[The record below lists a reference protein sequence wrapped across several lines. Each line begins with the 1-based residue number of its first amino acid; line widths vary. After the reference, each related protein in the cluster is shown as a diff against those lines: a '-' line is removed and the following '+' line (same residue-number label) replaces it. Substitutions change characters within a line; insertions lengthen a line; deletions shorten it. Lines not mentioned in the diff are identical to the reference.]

1 MTEQPHSLLVV
12 DDDQMVREMLRQGLE
27 RHGYLVTTAEDGTGG
42 LGEIEREAPDL
53 LLLDI
58 EMPGLDGMG
67 VLRKV
72 RERFTSAELP
82 VIIVTARAES
92 DSVVAA
98 LEAGANDYVTKPV
111 DFRVVLARIG
121 AHLQRKRA
129 EAALRESEERY
140 ALAARGANDGLWD
153 WNLKDDTVFYSPR
166 WKSMLGLEDGE
177 VGSGPE
183 EWFSRVHPEDVAR
196 VRQEVADHLDGRSA
210 CLQTEHRV
218 LHKEGHFRWILTRG
232 IAIRDGDGRPV
243 RMAGSHSD
251 VTEGKVADA
260 LTGLPNRILFM
271 DRLRRAIYRKRRR
284 PDHLFAVLFIDLD
297 RFKDINDSFGHLVG
311 DELLIAV
318 AKRLEASTRATDSV
332 GRFTPPPHT
341 VARFGGDEFTILLDN
356 IKHMPDA
363 TLVAERLQLALAQPF
378 YIEGHEIYT
387 STSIG
392 IVADA
397 TGYERAED
405 LLRDADTAMYQAKS
419 LGRSCYQVFD
429 AAMREHAVRR
439 LQLETDLQTA
449 AEREEYRTYYQPI
462 VSFASGRVCGF
473 EVLVRWQHAC
483 RGLISPRDF
492 IGVAEET
499 GLIVPMGRFV
509 LQEACRQLRDWQGR
523 YPHDPPLMV
532 SVNLS
537 GKEFMEAGLVDQI
550 AQSLKDTGI
559 DAACL
564 KLEITEGRIM
574 EKPEA
579 AAERFQQLRALGIC
593 LAIDDFGTG
602 YSSLSCLH
610 SFPVTTLKVDRA
622 FVGRIGVGG
631 ENLEIVRTIV
641 TLAHNLGLDV
651 IAEGV
656 ETPEQLTYLK
666 SLGCEYGQ
674 GYFFAEPLDAVEA
687 EILLAQNP
695 QW

>member
-378 YIEGHEIYT
+378 HIEGHEIYT

>member
-12 DDDQMVREMLRQGLE
+12 DDDGMVREMLRQGLE
-27 RHGYLVTTAEDGTGG
+27 RHGYLVTTAEDGKGG
-42 LGEIEREAPDL
+42 LGEIERVTPDL

-58 EMPGLDGMG
+58 EMPGLDGME
-67 VLRKV
+67 VLRSV

-82 VIIVTARAES
+82 VIMVTARAES

-140 ALAARGANDGLWD
+140 SLAARGANDGLWD
-153 WNLKDDTVFYSPR
+153 WNLKDNTVFYSPR
-166 WKSMLGLEDGE
+166 WKAMLGFEDGE
-177 VGSGPE
+177 VGSSPE

-196 VRQEVADHLDGRSA
+196 VKQEIVDHLDGRSA

-218 LHKEGHFRWILTRG
+218 LHREGHFRWIVTRG
-232 IAIRDGDGRPV
+232 MVVRDSDGRPV
-243 RMAGSHSD
+243 RMAGSQSD
-251 VTEGKVADA
+251 ITEGKVADA

-271 DRLRRAIYRKRRR
+271 DRLSRAIYRKRRR
-284 PDHLFAVLFIDLD
+284 PDYLFAVLFLDLD
-297 RFKDINDSFGHLVG
+297 RFKDINDRYGHLVG

-318 AKRLEASTRATDSV
+318 AKRLEASTRASDSI
-332 GRFTPPPHT
+332 GRFMPPPHT

-356 IKHMPDA
+356 IKHVPDA
-363 TLVAERLQLALAQPF
+363 TLVAERLQLALSQPF
-378 YIEGHEIYT
+378 YVEGHEIYT
-387 STSIG
+387 SVSIG

-419 LGRSCYQVFD
+419 LGRSRYQVFD
-429 AAMREHAVRR
+429 AAMREHVVQR
-439 LQLETDLQTA
+439 LQLETDLQKA

-462 VSFASGRVCGF
+462 VSLVSGRVCGF
-473 EVLVRWQHAC
+473 EVLVRWQHAF

-523 YPHDPPLMV
+523 YPHNPPLMV

-550 AQSLKDTGI
+550 AQSLAETGVEP
-559 DAACL
+559 ACL
-564 KLEITEGRIM
+564 KLEITESRIM

-579 AAERFQQLRALGIC
+579 AAERLQQLRALGIC

-622 FVGRIGVGG
+622 FIGRIGAGG

-656 ETPEQLTYLK
+656 ETPEQLTYLR

-674 GYFFAEPLDAVEA
+674 GYLFAKPLDAVEA

>member
-1 MTEQPHSLLVV
+1 MTEQSHSLLIV
-12 DDDQMVREMLRQGLE
+12 DDDGMVREMLRQGLE
-27 RHGYLVTTAEDGTGG
+27 RHGYLVTTAEDGKDG
-42 LGEIEREAPDL
+42 LSEIERHAPDL

-58 EMPGLDGMG
+58 EMPEVDGMT
-67 VLRKV
+67 VLRRV

-82 VIIVTARAES
+82 VIMVTATTES

-98 LEAGANDYVTKPV
+98 LEAGANDYVSKPV

-129 EAALRESEERY
+129 ESALRESEERY
-140 ALAARGANDGLWD
+140 ALAAQGANDGLWD
-153 WNLKDDTVFYSPR
+153 WSLRDNTVFYSPR
-166 WKSMLGLEDGE
+166 WKSMLGLEDEE
-177 VGSGPE
+177 VGRSPE
-183 EWFSRVHPEDVAR
+183 EWFQRIHPEDVAR
-196 VRQEVADHLDGRSA
+196 VRQEVVDHLDGHTA
-210 CLQTEHRV
+210 CLETEHRV
-218 LHKEGHFRWILTRG
+218 QHKEGHFRWMLTRG
-232 IAIRDGDGRPV
+232 MAVRDGGGRPV
-243 RMAGSHSD
+243 RMAGSQSD
-251 VTEGKVADA
+251 ITEGKVADA

-271 DRLRRAIYRKRRR
+271 DRLSRAIYRKRRR
-284 PDHLFAVLFIDLD
+284 PDYLFAVLFLDLD
-297 RFKDINDSFGHLVG
+297 RFKDINDSYGHMVG

-318 AKRLEASTRATDSV
+318 GKRIVASTRASDSV

-356 IKHMPDA
+356 IKHFPDA
-363 TLVAERLQLALAQPF
+363 TLVAERLQLGLSEPF
-378 YIEGHEIYT
+378 HVEGNEIHI
-387 STSIG
+387 SASIG

-397 TGYERAED
+397 AGYERPED

-419 LGRSCYQVFD
+419 LGGSRYQVFD
-429 AAMREHAVRR
+429 AAMREHVVRR
-439 LQLETDLQTA
+439 LQLETDLQKA

-462 VSFASGRVCGF
+462 VSLASGRVCGF
-473 EVLVRWQHAC
+473 EVLVRWQHAR
-483 RGLISPRDF
+483 RGLMSPRDF

-509 LQEACRQLRDWQGR
+509 LQEACRQLRDWQDQ
-523 YPHDPPLMV
+523 YAHNPPLMI

-537 GKEFMEAGLVDQI
+537 GKEFMEAGLAEQI
-550 AQSLKDTGI
+550 QQSLTETGI
-559 DAACL
+559 DPACL
-564 KLEITEGRIM
+564 KLEITESRVM

-579 AAERFQQLRALGIC
+579 AAERLQQLRALGIC

-656 ETPEQLTYLK
+656 ETAQQLAYLRA
-666 SLGCEYGQ
+666 LGCEYGQ
-674 GYFFAEPLDAVEA
+674 GYLFAKPLDAIDA
-687 EILLAQNP
+687 EFLLAQNP

>member
-232 IAIRDGDGRPV
+232 MAVRDGNGRPV
-243 RMAGSHSD
+243 RMAGSQSD
-251 VTEGKVADA
+251 ITEGKVADA

-378 YIEGHEIYT
+378 HIEGHEIYT

-631 ENLEIVRTIV
+631 ENREIVRTIV

-666 SLGCEYGQ
+666 ALGCEYGQ

>member
-1 MTEQPHSLLVV
+1 MSEQPNSLLVI
-12 DDDQMVREMLRQGLE
+12 DDDGMVREMLRQGLE
-27 RHGYLVTTAEDGTGG
+27 RHGYLVATAEDGTRG
-42 LGEIEREAPDL
+42 LGQIDHHAPDL

-67 VLRKV
+67 VLRTL
-72 RERFTSAELP
+72 RQRFTPAELP
-82 VIIVTARAES
+82 VIMVTANAES

-140 ALAARGANDGLWD
+140 ALAAQGANDGLWD
-153 WNLKDDTVFYSPR
+153 WNLKDNTIYFSAR
-166 WKSMLGLEDGE
+166 WKSMLGFEDGE
-177 VGSGPE
+177 IDNSPE
-183 EWFSRVHPEDVAR
+183 AWLSRIHPEDAVR
-196 VRQEVADHLDGRSA
+196 VRQEILAHIEGRSA
-210 CLQTEHRV
+210 CFETEHRV
-218 LHKEGHFRWILTRG
+218 LHKEGHFRWILSRG
-232 IAIRDGDGRPV
+232 IAVRDAQGRPL
-243 RMAGSHSD
+243 RMAGSQSD
-251 VTEGKVADA
+251 ITEGKVADA

-271 DRLRRAIYRKRRR
+271 DRLSRAIYRKKRR
-284 PDHLFAVLFIDLD
+284 PDTLFAVLFLDLD
-297 RFKDINDSFGHLVG
+297 RFKDINDSLGHLVG

-332 GRFTPPPHT
+332 GRFMPPPHT

-356 IKHMPDA
+356 IKHLPDA
-363 TLVAERLQLALAQPF
+363 TLVAERLQFALAQPF

-387 STSIG
+387 SVSIG
-392 IVADA
+392 IVADS

-419 LGRSCYQVFD
+419 LGRSRYQVFD
-429 AAMREHAVRR
+429 AAMRENVVQR
-439 LQLETDLQTA
+439 LQLETDLQKA
-449 AEREEYRTYYQPI
+449 AEREEYRAYYQPI
-462 VSFASGRVCGF
+462 VSLTTGRVCGF

-483 RGLISPRDF
+483 RGLISPGDF

-509 LQEACRQLRDWQGR
+509 LQESCRQLREWQDR
-523 YPHDPPLMV
+523 YPHNPPLMV

-537 GKEFMEAGLVDQI
+537 GKEFMEAELVDQV

-559 DAACL
+559 DPASL
-564 KLEITEGRIM
+564 KLEITESRIM

-579 AAERFQQLRALGIC
+579 AAARLLQLRALGIC

-602 YSSLSCLH
+602 YSSLSYLH

-656 ETPEQLTYLK
+656 ETPEQLAYLK

-674 GYFFAEPLDAVEA
+674 GYLFAKPLDAVEA